1 MGVGKIKRQIQEET
15 GIWYTERDILIFKEK
30 SKEQNISIIDYIKS
44 KDNSEVTDLIKTIN
58 GYENEFKDLTNW
70 EDENT
75 RRILGKLYFSDFGSL
90 SRDVRNLLTKQG
102 KDVSNI
108 YFNTSNKFFSV
119 IKEIKNN
126 QLFWV
131 LFGWFYQT
139 FELTSLKQKE
149 FKDILTKERL
159 KVGFYERTLLTNTL
173 LMVNLHHFAV
183 NESGVTKVDSLEEG
197 IQKCISSRIK
207 KNKHFYKILFND
219 NGFKT
224 LLSMGNEDEVKVWR
238 GFKVD
243 ISDKEMKIMDKENN
257 KQITGGGLSY
267 SLNKKESEFFS
278 FRWSFLD
285 EIMRFIQVG
294 IGTEDDDYDV
304 DDINLTREKSEE
316 LLSFLVRNNF
326 QQHNFFK
333 DKKYRDSWLNSSFVK
348 SFVKDS
354 KNLKLDID
362 NELSQRLIRN
372 YNINTR
378 GYVGEY
384 TCKRGDI
391 LMYSVFGF
399 ESECVVFQKNVKMMN
414 YKVTTID
421 RIKEHFDRW
430 SKKNFKTF

>member
-1 MGVGKIKRQIQEET
+1 MGVGKIKRQIHEET
-15 GIWYTERDILIFKEK
+15 GTWYTEQDILIFKEK

-44 KDNSEVTDLIKTIN
+44 KDNLEVTDLIKTIN

-90 SRDVRNLLTKQG
+90 SRDVRNLLVKQG
-102 KDVSNI
+102 KDISNI

-139 FELTSLKQKE
+139 FELTSFKQKE
-149 FKDILTKERL
+149 FEDILTKERL

-183 NESGVTKVDSLEEG
+183 NESGVTKVDSVEEG

-207 KNKHFYKILFND
+207 TNELFYYILFKD

-224 LLSMGNEDEVKVWR
+224 LLSMSNEDEVKVWR
-238 GFKVD
+238 GFKLD
-243 ISDKEMKIMDKENN
+243 ISDKEMRIMDKENN

-294 IGTEDDDYDV
+294 IGVEDDDDDYDTK
-304 DDINLTREKSEE
+304 LKMGSEE
-316 LLSFLVRNNF
+316 ILSFLVRNCF
-326 QQHNFFK
+326 QQHHFFK

-348 SFVKDS
+348 GFVTNS
-354 KNLKLDID
+354 KNLKLDMD
-362 NELSQRLIRN
+362 NELSKRFITN

-399 ESECVVFQKNVKMMN
+399 ESECVVFQRNVKMLN

-421 RIKEHFDRW
+421 RIKEHFERW
-430 SKKNFKTF
+430 SKKTFKTF